1 MARLQQDRTWW
12 CAGVASGY
20 ESPGAGC
27 ADAESLSASVAGS
40 ETQHY
45 TWLRL
50 VFSHLKKRVTRCQ
63 AIRCRSAVVWF
74 LPTPQDATYLKTS
87 RQRLLLLSKFCLTRN
102 TDSLQFAPELQLG
115 SLEVAI
121 ESAEACIA
129 SATCQLQ
136 LHQHDLQPACVST
149 APLEASSL
157 KLQTS
162 ATPQSATS
170 TARHSPASLKTG

>member
-87 RQRLLLLSKFCLTRN
+87 RQTTSNYHDSSKLCLARN
-102 TDSLQFAPELQLG
+102 TGFNPCILAQELPLR
-115 SLEVAI
+115 SLELTI
-121 ESAEACIA
+121 ESAEAC
-129 SATCQLQ
+129 
-136 LHQHDLQPACVST
+136 
-149 APLEASSL
+149 
-157 KLQTS
+157 
-162 ATPQSATS
+162 
-170 TARHSPASLKTG
+170 RHKHHA